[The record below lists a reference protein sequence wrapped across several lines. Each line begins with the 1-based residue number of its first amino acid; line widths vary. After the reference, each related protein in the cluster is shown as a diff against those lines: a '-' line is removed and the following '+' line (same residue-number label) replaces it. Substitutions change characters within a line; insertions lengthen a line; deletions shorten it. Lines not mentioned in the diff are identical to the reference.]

1 MPPRIRR
8 YPVKRNQTALDIAQ
22 ELGIS
27 SQSLLQANPGVKT
40 LKPGVVLN
48 VPGTG
53 IQPLNAPKGDPI
65 PPPPPAPTGQ
75 APKGWV
81 SPPPVYTPPPQPA
94 PVYAPPYAGG
104 YGATPP
110 APVYAGGG
118 YGATPKINAPRFDQE
133 IAQAP
138 AAGGWFS
145 ELPA

>member
-48 VPGTG
+48 VPGN
-53 IQPLNAPKGDPI
+53 IQPLMDAPGV
-65 PPPPPAPTGQ
+65 PPSPGQ

-81 SPPPVYTPPPQPA
+81 PPKPKPIVPPP
-94 PVYAPPYAGG
+94 
-104 YGATPP
+104 
-110 APVYAGGG
+110 PVYAGGG
-118 YGATPKINAPRFDQE
+118 YGATQPP
-133 IAQAP
+133 
-138 AAGGWFS
+138 
-145 ELPA
+145 